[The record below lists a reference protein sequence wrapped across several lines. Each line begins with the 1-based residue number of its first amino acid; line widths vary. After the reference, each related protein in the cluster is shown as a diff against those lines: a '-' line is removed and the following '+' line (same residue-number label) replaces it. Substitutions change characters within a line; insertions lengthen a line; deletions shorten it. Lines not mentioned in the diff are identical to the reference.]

1 MEITYGK
8 TTPTSYSDP
17 EVQQITICIA
27 RLGKALRQGAYLVDT
42 FPLLRHVPFYLSEL
56 RRFHSEEL
64 SLFRSQMDVVRSK
77 MVRLFAL
84 A

>member
-1 MEITYGK
+1 MAITYGK
-8 TTPTSYSDP
+8 TPTSYSDP
-17 EVQQITICIA
+17 EVQQINLSLA

-42 FPLLRHVPFYLSEL
+42 LPLLRYVPFYLSEL
-56 RRFHSEEL
+56 RRFHREEL
-64 SLFRSQMDVVRSK
+64 SLFRSQMDVVRSQ